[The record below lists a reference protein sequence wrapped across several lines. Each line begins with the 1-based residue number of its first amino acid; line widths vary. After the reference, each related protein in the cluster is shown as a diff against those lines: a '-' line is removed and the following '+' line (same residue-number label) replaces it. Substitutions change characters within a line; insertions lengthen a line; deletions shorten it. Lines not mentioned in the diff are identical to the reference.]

1 MSAQPNSPLKLANY
15 IGGHP
20 IAPKTGKYLNN
31 FEPATGEVYSLV
43 PDSGAEDINLAVDAA
58 KQIFPWWSKRTPEQ
72 RSQVLLSIADRME
85 RALDVLARAESRD
98 QGKPYHLAREIE
110 IPRAIYNFRYF
121 ATKILHVEEMA
132 RSNQAQEALNYTH
145 RRPVGVAGLI
155 SPWNLPLY
163 LLTWKIAPAIA
174 AGNTV
179 VCKPSELTPM
189 TAFLLAELL
198 NEAGLPHGVVNIV
211 FGTGPAAGAAL
222 TQHPDVPLLS
232 FTGGTATGRKVLEA
246 SIPRFKRT
254 SLELGGKNAA
264 LVFADCDLSE
274 AVITSVR
281 SAFQNQG
288 EICLCNSR
296 IFVEESIFD
305 KFVDKFARA
314 ASLIRLG
321 DPLEKETQMGPLV
334 SREHREKVLGY
345 IQLAGQEGGTIMG
358 GGSVPKMPSPLDG
371 GYFLSP
377 TVITGLGPRS
387 RCMQEE
393 IFGPVVTIAPFKT
406 EEEAIEAANSTE
418 YGLSASVWTGNL
430 SRAHRVAQS
439 LDVGTVWV
447 NTWMLRDLAMP
458 FGGTKH
464 SGLGREGGDHS
475 LDFFTETKTICV
487 KL

>member
-1 MSAQPNSPLKLANY
+1 MSHQKLANY

-20 IAPKTGKYLNN
+20 HAPRSGKYLEN

-43 PDSGAEDINLAVDAA
+43 PDSSADDVNLAVEAA

-85 RALDVLARAESRD
+85 RALDELARAESRD

-121 ATKILHVEEMA
+121 ATKILHSEDMA
-132 RSNQAQEALNYTH
+132 RNNTALGALNYTY
-145 RRPVGVAGLI
+145 RSPVGVAGLI

-189 TAFLLAELL
+189 TAYLLAELL
-198 NEAGLPHGVVNIV
+198 NEAGLPHGVVNII
-211 FGTGPAAGAAL
+211 FGTGTSAGAAL
-222 TQHPDVPLLS
+222 TAHPDVKLLS
-232 FTGGTATGRKVLEA
+232 FTGGTATGRHVLQA
-246 SIPRFKRT
+246 SIPQFKKT

-296 IFVEESIFD
+296 IFVEESVYE
-305 KFVDKFARA
+305 KFVEKFARA
-314 ASLIRLG
+314 ASLIRVG
-321 DPLEKETQMGPLV
+321 NPLEKETQMGPLV
-334 SREHREKVLGY
+334 SAQHRDKVKSY
-345 IQLAGQEGGTIMG
+345 IELAKQEGGTILQG
-358 GGSVPKMPSPLDG
+358 GDSPNLPAPFTN
-371 GYFLSP
+371 GYFLNP
-377 TVITGLGPRS
+377 TVITGLNRS
-387 RCMQEE
+387 CRVMREE
-393 IFGPVVTIAPFKT
+393 IFGPVVAIAPFKA
-406 EEEAIEAANSTE
+406 EEEAIELANDTE
-418 YGLSASVWTGNL
+418 YGLSASVWTGNTA
-430 SRAHRVAQS
+430 RAHRVAQA
-439 LDVGTVWV
+439 LEVGTVWV

-475 LDFFTETKTICV
+475 LEFFTETKTICV

>member
-1 MSAQPNSPLKLANY
+1 MTMKLANY

-20 IAPKTGKYLNN
+20 HAPRSGKYLEN
-31 FEPATGEVYSLV
+31 FEPATGKVYSLI
-43 PDSGAEDINLAVDAA
+43 PDSNAEDVQLAVDAA

-85 RALDVLARAESRD
+85 RALDELARAESRD

-121 ATKILHVEEMA
+121 ATKILHTEDMA
-132 RSNQAQEALNYTH
+132 RNNRALSALNYTY
-145 RRPVGVAGLI
+145 RTPIGVAGLI

-179 VCKPSELTPM
+179 ICKPSELTPM
-189 TAFLLAELL
+189 TAYLLAELL
-198 NEAGLPHGVVNIV
+198 NEAGLPHGVVNII
-211 FGTGPAAGAAL
+211 FGTGSSAGAAL
-222 TQHPDVPLLS
+222 TAHPDVPILS
-232 FTGGTATGRKVLEA
+232 FTGGTSTGRKVLEA
-246 SIPRFKRT
+246 SIPRFKKT
-254 SLELGGKNAA
+254 SLELGGKNGAI
-264 LVFADCDLSE
+264 VFADCDLSE

-296 IFVEESIFD
+296 IFVEESIFE

-314 ASLIRLG
+314 SSLIRLG

-334 SREHREKVLGY
+334 SREHREKVLSY
-345 IQLAGQEGGTIMG
+345 IKLAGEEGGQILG
-358 GGSVPKMPSPLDG
+358 GGSIPAMPQPFDG

-377 TVITGLGPRS
+377 TVITGLDPGCRV
-387 RCMQEE
+387 MQEE
-393 IFGPVVTIAPFKT
+393 IFGPVVAIAPFKT
-406 EEEAIEAANSTE
+406 EEEAIAHVNSTE
-418 YGLSASVWTGNL
+418 YGLSSSVWTGNL
-430 SRAHRVAQS
+430 PRAHRVAQA

-458 FGGTKH
+458 FGGMKH

-475 LDFFTETKTICV
+475 LEFFTETKTICV